1 MNGGNNI
8 NIDIKNSLEFYAE
21 LNKDSDSEDDDCSD
35 ESVCLLTNMSIDKN
49 SIKLPCSH
57 IFNLYPLYK
66 EVCQQRLKNGYNSD
80 TQTHRQIKCPYC
92 RTKHN
97 FLLPH
102 IRLNKNMNFVS
113 GVNCPEKLCMNY
125 HSCTYLIKSGK
136 KKNQLCSRT
145 AFYNV
150 NGCYCPT
157 HHTIVSK
164 QIASQT
170 SIKKTNSIDDVN
182 VNPSTCNAI
191 LKTGKRVGQECG
203 AKLGDN
209 TTTRCKRHTS
219 STI

>member
-66 EVCQQRLKNGYNSD
+66 EVCQQRLKTGYNTD
-80 TQTHRQIKCPYC
+80 TQTRRQIKCPYC

-102 IRLNKNMNFVS
+102 IRLNKNMNFVKNIS
-113 GVNCPEKLCMNY
+113 FNCKY
-125 HSCTYLIKSGK
+125 
-136 KKNQLCSRT
+136 
-145 AFYNV
+145 
-150 NGCYCPT
+150 
-157 HHTIVSK
+157 TI
-164 QIASQT
+164 IYR
-170 SIKKTNSIDDVN
+170 I
-182 VNPSTCNAI
+182 
-191 LKTGKRVGQECG
+191 
-203 AKLGDN
+203 N
-209 TTTRCKRHTS
+209 TVIIRLFMV
-219 STI
+219 

>member
-21 LNKDSDSEDDDCSD
+21 LNKDSDSEDDECSD
-35 ESVCLLTNMSIDKN
+35 ENVCLLTGMPTDKN

-66 EVCQQRLKNGYNSD
+66 EVCHQRVKNGYNSD
-80 TQTHRQIKCPYC
+80 TQTPSQIKCPFC

-102 IRLNKNMNFVS
+102 ICLHTNMTFVS
-113 GVNCPEKLCMNY
+113 GVNFPEKLCMKY
-125 HSCTYLIKSGK
+125 HSCKYLITRGK

-145 AFYNV
+145 AFYNA
-150 NGCYCPT
+150 NGCYCPK

-170 SIKKTNSIDDVN
+170 STKKTNSIVI

-191 LKTGKRVGQECG
+191 LKTGKRVGEECG
-203 AKLGDN
+203 AKIGDN
-209 TTTRCKRHTS
+209 MTSRCKRHLT
-219 STI
+219 TNI